1 MVELLAPAGDTEK
14 LKTAL
19 HFGADAVYAGGGF
32 SLRADKSMD
41 NDLEDAILLAHGA
54 GKKFYAAV
62 NIYANDAD
70 FPALSDYIK
79 RLDVLGADGVIA
91 ADPGVIS
98 LIRKTA
104 ENMPVHVST
113 QANTTNSYA
122 AAFWADMGVKR
133 IVTAREMS
141 LENIKRMRDILPD
154 NVEIECFV
162 HGAMCISYSGRCLL
176 SDYLTGR
183 GSNRGDCAQPCR
195 WEYTLTAGGD
205 TPLTIGESERGSYIL
220 NSADM
225 CMIEHLKELKD
236 AGVYSFKIEGR
247 MKTRYYCASAVSAYR
262 AAIDA
267 MEAGREL
274 PDFARAEVE
283 KHSHRAYSTGFY
295 FGAAKVSYQTSRPA
309 QEYDF
314 VGIVLG
320 REGGEYI
327 VEQRGRFACGQALE
341 TLCADAEN
349 TARTFTLE
357 HMRGENGAQIFDAKL
372 VREKVRIVCPV
383 PLKEGDMLRRRRV

>member
-104 ENMPVHVST
+104 ENIPVHVST

-133 IVTAREMS
+133 IVTVAFS
-141 LENIKRMRDILPD
+141 
-154 NVEIECFV
+154 
-162 HGAMCISYSGRCLL
+162 
-176 SDYLTGR
+176 
-183 GSNRGDCAQPCR
+183 
-195 WEYTLTAGGD
+195 
-205 TPLTIGESERGSYIL
+205 
-220 NSADM
+220 
-225 CMIEHLKELKD
+225 
-236 AGVYSFKIEGR
+236 
-247 MKTRYYCASAVSAYR
+247 
-262 AAIDA
+262 
-267 MEAGREL
+267 
-274 PDFARAEVE
+274 
-283 KHSHRAYSTGFY
+283 
-295 FGAAKVSYQTSRPA
+295 
-309 QEYDF
+309 
-314 VGIVLG
+314 
-320 REGGEYI
+320 
-327 VEQRGRFACGQALE
+327 
-341 TLCADAEN
+341 
-349 TARTFTLE
+349 
-357 HMRGENGAQIFDAKL
+357 
-372 VREKVRIVCPV
+372 RIVSVLPM
-383 PLKEGDMLRRRRV
+383 KWRLRPEALTVRVSGVTVIDCTEKRLLACNLFNV